1 MGIPILWLALLGTGV
16 AIFLVA
22 RTIYR
27 LYFHPLSH
35 IPGPKL
41 AAATHLY
48 EFYYDV
54 WHSGR
59 YLFEIEKMHQQY
71 GPIVRI
77 TPREIHI
84 NDPEFYDEIYA
95 PSSRRREKDPAYVP
109 LFSVT
114 KSMIATINHEHHRFR
129 RNILNN
135 FFSKRSVVELT
146 PMIQE
151 RVQKLIQRFEGFYHA
166 KAPVQADDAFTAL
179 TADIITYY
187 SYGKLWG
194 FLEHEN
200 FRSDI
205 RQASSELSAMV
216 HWNRFFPFL
225 APLLMTIPV
234 WLIGLVSP
242 GKGRLLRF
250 QRSILATIHSS
261 RETEKGAQNITRTIA
276 HRLGDPALPAEERSI
291 ARQEEE
297 SLIVL
302 AAGTETTGRVLSL
315 AAYYIYQDRAVLQR
329 LREEVQTVL
338 PTPTSTC
345 ALSELEQLPYLSAV
359 ISESLR
365 VANPVIGRTP
375 RVAPDEALAYKNYT
389 IPPGTPIGSSSHFI
403 HRNETIFPNP
413 KQFNPD
419 RWLQAKE
426 QRLDRYLT
434 SFTKG
439 SRACLGINLAYAEM
453 YMALAHLV
461 RRVDLEIDNTRPE
474 DLEVK
479 REFFVGYTEHDEP
492 RVGAR
497 VVGILE
503 D

>member
-1 MGIPILWLALLGTGV
+1 MGVPLFWLAVSGTAALVLLV
-16 AIFLVA
+16 S

-54 WHSGR
+54 WRSGR
-59 YLFEIEKMHQQY
+59 YLFEIEKMHRQY

-95 PSSRRREKDPAYVP
+95 PSSRRREKDPAHVP
-109 LFSVT
+109 LYS
-114 KSMIATINHEHHRFR
+114 
-129 RNILNN
+129 
-135 FFSKRSVVELT
+135 
-146 PMIQE
+146 E
-151 RVQKLIQRFEGFYHA
+151 RVQKLIQRFEGFYRA
-166 KAPVQADDAFTAL
+166 KRPLQVDDAFTAL

-187 SYGKLWG
+187 SYGRLWG
-194 FLEHEN
+194 FLEDEN

-216 HWNRFFPFL
+216 HLNRFFPFL
-225 APLLMTIPV
+225 APMLMMIPV

-242 GKGRLLRF
+242 ASEKESGK
-250 QRSILATIHSS
+250 S
-261 RETEKGAQNITRTIA
+261 TRTIA
-276 HRLGDPALPAEERSI
+276 HRLGDPALPVEERSI

-315 AAYYIYQDRAVLQR
+315 AAYYIYQDQNVLRR

-359 ISESLR
+359 VSESLR

-375 RVAPDEALAYKNYT
+375 RVAPDEALKYKNYT
-389 IPPGTPIGSSSHFI
+389 IPPGTPISSSSLFI

-413 KQFNPD
+413 THFNPD
-419 RWLQAKE
+419 RWLQAKG

-453 YMALAHLV
+453 YIALAHLV
-461 RRVDLEIDNTRPE
+461 RRIDLEIDNTHPE
-474 DLEVK
+474 EMEVK
-479 REFFVGYTEHDEP
+479 RDFFVWYTEHDEP
-492 RVGAR
+492 RVRAR
-497 VVGILE
+497 VVGILA